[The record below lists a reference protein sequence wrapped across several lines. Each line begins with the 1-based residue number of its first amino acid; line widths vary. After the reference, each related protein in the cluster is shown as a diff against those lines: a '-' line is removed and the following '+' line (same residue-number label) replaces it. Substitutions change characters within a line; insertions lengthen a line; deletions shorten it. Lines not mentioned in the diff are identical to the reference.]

1 MSTPLLDGDVREVL
15 DAAGDDLRDLGNAR
29 LLITGGTGFVGTW
42 MLETYLAASDAFG
55 LQGELS
61 VLSRDPKAFTEQYPF
76 LASHPRL
83 RVVQGDVRAFPRDLG
98 TFDAIIHAA
107 TPASAQVNDE
117 TPDVMLDTIVTGMR
131 SVVALAVASG
141 PIPLLFTSSGA
152 VYGLQPPT
160 LSHVDESYTGGPDP
174 LDARNA
180 YHEGKRL
187 AELLG
192 AIAHERHGTAVKI
205 ARLFAFV
212 GPRLP
217 IDRHFAIGNFIG
229 DVLGGRPIVVKGDGS
244 PVRSYL
250 YAADMTTWLWRI
262 LLRAPAGR
270 AYNVGSEQAV
280 TIAETAHAVAAA
292 GDRATAIEIR
302 QKAGSSPPH
311 RYVPSTAR
319 AREELALNE
328 SVGLADGITRTFAW
342 HRSVGVSATEAHS

>member
-1 MSTPLLDGDVREVL
+1 MSAPLLDRDLKGVL
-15 DAAGDDLRDLGNAR
+15 ESAGDDLRELGNAR
-29 LLITGGTGFVGTW
+29 VLITGGTGFIGTW
-42 MLETYLAASDAFG
+42 MIETYLAASEAFG
-55 LQGELS
+55 LRGELS
-61 VLSRDPKAFTEQYPF
+61 VLSREPAAFTEEYPL
-76 LASHPRL
+76 LANHPRL
-83 RVVQGDVRAFPRDLG
+83 RLVRGDVRALPGDLG
-98 TFDAIIHAA
+98 TFDVIIHAA
-107 TPASAQVNDE
+107 TPASAQVNDD
-117 TPDVMLDTIVTGMR
+117 TPNLMLDTIVTGMR
-131 SVVALAVASG
+131 SVVDLAEASG
-141 PIPLLFTSSGA
+141 PIPFLFTSSGA

-160 LSHVDESYTGGPDP
+160 LSHVDEAYTGGPDP
-174 LDARNA
+174 LDPRNA

-192 AIAHERHGTAVKI
+192 AIAHERLGTKVKI

-229 DVLGGRPIVVKGDGS
+229 DVLAGRPLVVQGDGT

-280 TIAETAHAVAAA
+280 TISETAHAVADAA
-292 GDRATAIEIR
+292 DRATTVEIR
-302 QKAGSSPPH
+302 QRPGSSLPH

-319 AREELALNE
+319 ARNELGLNE
-328 SVGLADGITRTFAW
+328 TVPLADGITRTLAW
-342 HRSVGVSATEAHS
+342 HRSGLTRQARAQL